1 VSLAPTL
8 AAAAVKTLP
17 DISIGHS
24 LVQMVIALVVIV
36 VCIWGL
42 GKGLARMRGSAA
54 SPRRKTAG
62 SGLQVVSR
70 QSLGK
75 DLSIATVRWGEREI
89 LVGIAGSTITFLN
102 DPRADDTAHGPATAL
117 PAEPSAESA
126 AAATAL
132 AMFSAAAL
140 TSPAPRAAAPADR
153 EPAMSSSG
161 AIGAVGA
168 DGGRPASLLDTLRN
182 ATLRR

>member
-89 LVGIAGSTITFLN
+89 LVGIA
-102 DPRADDTAHGPATAL
+102 PRADDTAHGPATAL